1 MGDSDKK
8 CFPRRSS
15 ALPVPRS
22 TNSANETL
30 AHYDGYA
37 SISIPCKNN
46 GKKAMK
52 NTKKMEMME
61 RLIQSK
67 TGMRW

>member
-1 MGDSDKK
+1 M
-8 CFPRRSS
+8 
-15 ALPVPRS
+15 L
-22 TNSANETL
+22 
-30 AHYDGYA
+30 
-37 SISIPCKNN
+37 PCKNN

-52 NTKKMEMME
+52 KTKKMETMH